1 MNWRMRDFF
10 ITILFAVNRCVIVNF
25 SKNCKIADFGLSKS
39 DDLTATM
46 ASTVLESEY
55 TPAWSAPGLS
65 IQLNELRLLSSL
77 KVLEE
82 AAFF

>member
-1 MNWRMRDFF
+1 MWLK
-10 ITILFAVNRCVIVNF
+10 TF
-25 SKNCKIADFGLSKS
+25 SNNCKIADFGLSKS

-65 IQLNELRLLSSL
+65 INEQSSL
-77 KVLEE
+77 KSLDESAYSLNTSGTTALVNL
-82 AAFF
+82 